1 MSEEKKLDKLKKKWK
16 RNPKV
21 PKKIDV
27 KKEEVPFRQMQA
39 QEEVVE
45 KKPNVRKKEIMHKL
59 KNKTILLSLIAI
71 PLLIGAALIIYP
83 RYLAPAETDATFAM
97 TGLSTGDIEKI
108 YMTSG
113 KKNEC
118 YWITPTFDRGYY
130 LEIRKYYSET
140 NDCYGNL
147 LDEVVIPLDGPVN
160 IIGNTDCICSKRMQ
174 IKRIEV
180 DGDIFFEIK
189 TVGII

>member
-1 MSEEKKLDKLKKKWK
+1 MAEDKKWDKLRNKWKTKKK
-16 RNPKV
+16 
-21 PKKIDV
+21 V
-27 KKEEVPFRQMQA
+27 KEQ
-39 QEEVVE
+39 
-45 KKPNVRKKEIMHKL
+45 KPPIRMKEIIYRL
-59 KNKTILLSLIAI
+59 KNYTIVLLLIAV
-71 PLLIGAALIIYP
+71 PLFIGAVLIIYP
-83 RYLAPAETDATFAM
+83 RYLSPAETDTTFAM
-97 TGLSTGDIEKI
+97 TGLSTGEIEKI

-130 LEIRKYYSET
+130 LEIRKYNSTT

-147 LDEVVIPLDGPVN
+147 IDETVIPLDGPVN

-180 DGDIFFEIK
+180 DGDIFFEVK